1 MKKSVVI
8 IGKGP
13 SVLNSTEEFVSSF
26 DEVAICNFPPMDG
39 YEEYIGTKADYH
51 FLNIHDPNPYKQET
65 INNLGLK
72 VMLNTHPESH
82 DGFSKC
88 FPEHEVSYVCDY
100 GEVAI
105 PVFKDRYG
113 FDPSCGIMAFEFF
126 VTSSIYSTIGLV
138 GFDFFKVGK
147 RGYFFPVEDTQQSH
161 RYLYRDDGSQPF
173 NTKGV
178 RVQENAH
185 DSAKSENFVH
195 SMAKEYD
202 KELIWKT
209 KT

>member
-13 SVLNSTEEFVSSF
+13 SVLNSTEEFVNCF
-26 DEVAICNFPPMDG
+26 DEVAICNFPPIDG
-39 YEEYIGTKADYH
+39 YEKYIGTRATHH
-51 FLNIHDPNPYKQET
+51 FLNIHDPNPYKRET
-65 INNLGLK
+65 LNGLGLEM
-72 VMLNTHPESH
+72 MLNTHPEPH
-82 DGFSKC
+82 DGFEEC
-88 FPEHEVSYVCDY
+88 FPDNPVSYLNNY
-100 GEVAI
+100 GEMTI
-105 PVFKDRYG
+105 PAFKTEYG

-126 VTSSIYSTIGLV
+126 VTSSRYSIIGLV
-138 GFDFFKVGK
+138 GFDFFKVGE

-202 KELIWKT
+202 KELIIK
-209 KT
+209 